1 MSALASIPRSA
12 ISERGEL
19 GLGQILALPLRGQV
33 RVSCEAG
40 LLWVTGGDVG
50 DVLLHAG
57 YSTVLAGRG
66 RVVLEAL
73 ESSRFSLQ
81 TSGD

>member
-1 MSALASIPRSA
+1 MSAVASVPRA
-12 ISERGEL
+12 TFSERGEL

-33 RVSCEAG
+33 RVACDAG
-40 LLWVTGGDVG
+40 LLWVTGGSVG

-57 YSTVLAGRG
+57 YSTVVSGRG

-73 ESSRFSLQ
+73 ESARFSLQ
-81 TSGD
+81 TFGD